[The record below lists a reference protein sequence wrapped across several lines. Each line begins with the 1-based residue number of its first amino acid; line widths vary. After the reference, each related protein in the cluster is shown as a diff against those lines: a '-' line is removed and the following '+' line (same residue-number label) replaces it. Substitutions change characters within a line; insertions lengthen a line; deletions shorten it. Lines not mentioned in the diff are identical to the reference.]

1 MPTRRAF
8 NTGLLAMLGSTALAG
23 CAVTGNGDVTR
34 DSSARFTA
42 IDTHAHVFERGLPLA
57 NARRYAPA
65 YDAPLSAYLAQ
76 LDAHGVSHGVLI
88 QPSFLGVDNSYLL
101 AALKQAPQRL
111 RGVAVIDPAAP
122 ETLLTQMNA
131 EGIVGIRLN
140 LIGAADPQL
149 KSPVWQAALARLHA
163 LGWHV
168 ELHVEARRLP
178 VLLPPLL
185 EAQVNVVVDHFGR
198 PDPALGVDDPG
209 FAALLVAGRSRRVWV
224 KISGAYRNGKTGDSG
239 RGEAIAQAAMPR
251 LKDSLGLDRLAWG
264 SDWPHTQF
272 ESQIN
277 YDKMWAFVDVLLPN
291 PADRKQVLVDT
302 PAQLFRFV

>member
-23 CAVTGNGDVTR
+23 CAATGSSDVSR
-34 DSSARFTA
+34 GGPARITA
-42 IDTHAHVFERGLPLA
+42 IDTHAHVFERGLQLA
-57 NARRYAPA
+57 DARRYAPT
-65 YDAPLSAYLAQ
+65 YDAPLPAYLAQ
-76 LDAHGVSHGVLI
+76 LDAHGVSHGVLV

-111 RGVAVIDPAAP
+111 RGVAVIDPTAP

-178 VLLPPLL
+178 ALLQPLL
-185 EAQVNVVVDHFGR
+185 EAQVSVVVDHFGR

-209 FAALLVAGRSRRVWV
+209 FAALLAAGRSRRVWV
-224 KISGAYRNGKTGDSG
+224 KISGAYRNGTNG

-251 LKDSLGLDRLAWG
+251 LKDALGLDRLVWG

-272 ESQIN
+272 ESQID
-277 YDKMWAFVDVLLPN
+277 YDKMWAFAGVLLPSA
-291 PADRKQVLVDT
+291 ADRKQVLVDT

>member
-23 CAVTGNGDVTR
+23 CAGTGTR
-34 DSSARFTA
+34 AGTQKNAVRITA
-42 IDTHAHVFERGLPLA
+42 VDTHAHVFERGLPLA
-57 NARRYAPA
+57 NARRYAPS

-122 ETLLTQMNA
+122 ETLLTQMNT

-140 LIGAADPQL
+140 LIGAPDPQL
-149 KSPVWQAALARLHA
+149 KSPVWQAALAHLHA

-178 VLLPPLL
+178 ALLQPLL

-209 FAALLVAGRSRRVWV
+209 FAALLAAGRTRRVWV
-224 KISGAYRNGKTGDSG
+224 KISGAYRNGNNG
-239 RGEAIAQAAMPR
+239 RGEAIAQAATPR
-251 LKDSLGLDRLAWG
+251 LKDALGLDRLVWG

-291 PADRKQVLVDT
+291 AADRKQVLVDT
-302 PAQLFRFV
+302 PAQLFRFA

>member
-23 CAVTGNGDVTR
+23 CAATGNSDVTR
-34 DSSARFTA
+34 DSSARITA

-65 YDAPLSAYLAQ
+65 YDVPLSAYLAQ

-224 KISGAYRNGKTGDSG
+224 KISGAYRNGKTGDSS

-251 LKDSLGLDRLAWG
+251 LKDALGLDRLVWG

>member
-23 CAVTGNGDVTR
+23 CAATGSSDVSR
-34 DSSARFTA
+34 GASARITA

-57 NARRYAPA
+57 GARRYAPT

-178 VLLPPLL
+178 ALLQALL

-209 FAALLVAGRSRRVWV
+209 FAALLAAGRSRRVWV
-224 KISGAYRNGKTGDSG
+224 KISGAYRNGANG

-251 LKDSLGLDRLAWG
+251 LKDALGLDRLVWG

-277 YDKMWAFVDVLLPN
+277 YDKMWAFAGVLLPSA
-291 PADRKQVLVDT
+291 ADRKQVLVDT

>member
-23 CAVTGNGDVTR
+23 CAATGSSDATR
-34 DSSARFTA
+34 GTSGRITA

-57 NARRYAPA
+57 DARRYAPT
-65 YDAPLSAYLAQ
+65 YDAPLPAYLAQ
-76 LDAHGVSHGVLI
+76 LDAHGVSHGVLV

-122 ETLLTQMNA
+122 ETLLAQMNA

-140 LIGAADPQL
+140 LIGAADPRL

-178 VLLPPLL
+178 ALLQPLL

-209 FAALLVAGRSRRVWV
+209 FAALLAAGRSRRVWV
-224 KISGAYRNGKTGDSG
+224 KISGAYRNGANG

-251 LKDSLGLDRLAWG
+251 LKDALGLDRLVWG

-277 YDKMWAFVDVLLPN
+277 YDKMWAFAGVLLPSA
-291 PADRKQVLVDT
+291 ADRKQVLVDT

>member
-8 NTGLLAMLGSTALAG
+8 NTGLLAMLGSSALAG
-23 CAVTGNGDVTR
+23 CASTGNSDISRGGP
-34 DSSARFTA
+34 ARITA

-57 NARRYAPA
+57 GARRYAPT

-149 KSPVWQAALARLHA
+149 KSPVWQAALARLHT

-168 ELHVEARRLP
+168 ELHVDARRLP
-178 VLLPPLL
+178 ALLQPLL

-209 FAALLVAGRSRRVWV
+209 FAALLAAGRSRRVWV
-224 KISGAYRNGKTGDSG
+224 KISGAYRNGANG

-251 LKDSLGLDRLAWG
+251 LKEALGLDRLVWG

-277 YDKMWAFVDVLLPN
+277 YDKMWAFAGVLLPSA
-291 PADRKQVLVDT
+291 ADRKQVLVDT

>member
-23 CAVTGNGDVTR
+23 CAVTGNSDATR
-34 DSSARFTA
+34 GTSGRITA

-57 NARRYAPA
+57 DARRYAPT
-65 YDAPLSAYLAQ
+65 YDAPLPAYLAQ
-76 LDAHGVSHGVLI
+76 LDAHGVSHGVLV

-122 ETLLTQMNA
+122 ETLLAQMNA

-178 VLLPPLL
+178 ALLQPLL

-209 FAALLVAGRSRRVWV
+209 FAALLAAGSSRRVWV
-224 KISGAYRNGKTGDSG
+224 KISGAYRNGANG

-251 LKDSLGLDRLAWG
+251 LKDALGLDRLVWG

-277 YDKMWAFVDVLLPN
+277 YDTMWTFAGVLLPSA
-291 PADRKQVLVDT
+291 ADRKQVLVDT

>member
-23 CAVTGNGDVTR
+23 CAATGSSDVSR
-34 DSSARFTA
+34 GGPARITA

-57 NARRYAPA
+57 NARRYAPT

-178 VLLPPLL
+178 TLLQPLL

-209 FAALLVAGRSRRVWV
+209 FAALLAAGRSRRVWV
-224 KISGAYRNGKTGDSG
+224 KISGAYRNGANG

-251 LKDSLGLDRLAWG
+251 LKDALGLDRLVWG

-277 YDKMWAFVDVLLPN
+277 YDKMWAFAGVLLPN
-291 PADRKQVLVDT
+291 AADRKQVLVDT

>member
-23 CAVTGNGDVTR
+23 CAATGNSDATR
-34 DSSARFTA
+34 GAPARITA

-57 NARRYAPA
+57 NARRYAPT
-65 YDAPLSAYLAQ
+65 YDAPLPAYLAQ

-122 ETLLTQMNA
+122 ETLLAQMNA

-178 VLLPPLL
+178 ALLPPLL

-209 FAALLVAGRSRRVWV
+209 FAALLAAGRSRRMWV
-224 KISGAYRNGKTGDSG
+224 KISGAYRNGANG

-251 LKDSLGLDRLAWG
+251 LKDALGLDRLVWG

-277 YDKMWAFVDVLLPN
+277 YDKMWAFAGVLLPSA
-291 PADRKQVLVDT
+291 ADRKQVLVDT

>member
-23 CAVTGNGDVTR
+23 CAATGSSDVSR
-34 DSSARFTA
+34 GGPARITA

-57 NARRYAPA
+57 NARRYAPT

-178 VLLPPLL
+178 TLLQPLL

-209 FAALLVAGRSRRVWV
+209 FAALLAAGRSRRVWV
-224 KISGAYRNGKTGDSG
+224 KISGAYRNGANG

-251 LKDSLGLDRLAWG
+251 LKDALGLDRLVWG

-277 YDKMWAFVDVLLPN
+277 YYKMWAFAGVLLPN
-291 PADRKQVLVDT
+291 AADRKQVLVDT
-302 PAQLFRFV
+302 PAQLFRLV

>member
-23 CAVTGNGDVTR
+23 CATNGTR
-34 DSSARFTA
+34 DVSTSGTSRFTG

-57 NARRYAPA
+57 NARRYAPG

-76 LDAHGVSHGVLI
+76 LDAHGLSNGVLI

-122 ETLLTQMNA
+122 ETLLAQMNT

-140 LIGAADPQL
+140 LIGAPDPQL

-178 VLLPPLL
+178 ALLQPLL
-185 EAQVNVVVDHFGR
+185 EAQVSVVVDHFGR
-198 PDPALGVDDPG
+198 PNPELGVDDPG
-209 FAALLVAGRSRRVWV
+209 FGALLTAGRTRRVWV
-224 KISGAYRNGKTGDSG
+224 KISGAYRNGTDG
-239 RGEAIAQAAMPR
+239 RGEAIAQAAIPR
-251 LKDSLGLDRLAWG
+251 LRDSLGLDRLVWG

-272 ESQIN
+272 ESQIS
-277 YDKMWAFVDVLLPN
+277 YDKTWAFLDVLLPN
-291 PADRKQVLVDT
+291 AADRKQVLVDT
-302 PAQLFRFV
+302 PAHLFRFV

>member
-23 CAVTGNGDVTR
+23 CAATGSSDVSR
-34 DSSARFTA
+34 GGPARITA
-42 IDTHAHVFERGLPLA
+42 IDTHAHVFERGLQLA
-57 NARRYAPA
+57 DARRYAPT
-65 YDAPLSAYLAQ
+65 YDAPLPAYLAQ
-76 LDAHGVSHGVLI
+76 LDAHGVSHGVLV

-111 RGVAVIDPAAP
+111 RGVAVIDPTAP

-178 VLLPPLL
+178 ALLQPLL
-185 EAQVNVVVDHFGR
+185 EAQVSVVVDHFGR

-209 FAALLVAGRSRRVWV
+209 FAALLAAGRSRRVWV
-224 KISGAYRNGKTGDSG
+224 KISGAYRNGANG
-239 RGEAIAQAAMPR
+239 RGEAIALAAMPR
-251 LKDSLGLDRLAWG
+251 LKDALGLDRLVWG

-272 ESQIN
+272 ESQID
-277 YDKMWAFVDVLLPN
+277 YDKMWAFAGVLLPSA
-291 PADRKQVLVDT
+291 ADRKQVLVDT
-302 PAQLFRFV
+302 PAQLFRFG

>member
-1 MPTRRAF
+1 MPSRRAF

-23 CAVTGNGDVTR
+23 CAGTSTRETTRITG
-34 DSSARFTA
+34 

-88 QPSFLGVDNSYLL
+88 QPSFLGTDNSYML
-101 AALKQAPQRL
+101 AALRQAPQRL
-111 RGVAVIDPAAP
+111 RGVAVVDPTAP
-122 ETLLTQMNA
+122 DTFLTQLNA

-140 LIGAADPQL
+140 LIGAPDPQL
-149 KSPVWQAALARLHA
+149 KSPVWQAALGRLHA

-178 VLLPPLL
+178 ALLQPLL

-198 PDPALGVDDPG
+198 PDPALGMDDPG
-209 FAALLVAGRSRRVWV
+209 FAALLAAGRTRRVWV
-224 KISGAYRNGKTGDSG
+224 KISGAYRNGANQ
-239 RGEAIAQAAMPR
+239 RGEAIALAAMPR
-251 LKDSLGLDRLAWG
+251 LKDALGLDRLVWG

-277 YDKMWAFVDVLLPN
+277 YDKAWAFASVLLPSA
-291 PADRKQVLVDT
+291 ADRQQVLVDT
-302 PAQLFRFV
+302 PAQLFRFA

>member
-23 CAVTGNGDVTR
+23 CAATGNSDATR
-34 DSSARFTA
+34 GTSGRITA

-57 NARRYAPA
+57 DARRYAPT
-65 YDAPLSAYLAQ
+65 YDAPLPAYLAQ
-76 LDAHGVSHGVLI
+76 LDAHGVSHGVLV

-122 ETLLTQMNA
+122 ETLLAQMNA

-178 VLLPPLL
+178 ALLQPLL

-209 FAALLVAGRSRRVWV
+209 FAALLAAGRSRRVWV
-224 KISGAYRNGKTGDSG
+224 KISGAYRNGANG

-251 LKDSLGLDRLAWG
+251 LKDALGLDRLVWG

-277 YDKMWAFVDVLLPN
+277 YDTMWAFAGVLLPSA
-291 PADRKQVLVDT
+291 ADRKQVLVDT

>member
-23 CAVTGNGDVTR
+23 CAATGSSDVSR
-34 DSSARFTA
+34 GGSARITA

-57 NARRYAPA
+57 NARRYAPT

-178 VLLPPLL
+178 ALLQPLL

-209 FAALLVAGRSRRVWV
+209 FAALLAAGRSRRVWV
-224 KISGAYRNGKTGDSG
+224 KISGAYRNGANG

-251 LKDSLGLDRLAWG
+251 LKDALGLDRLVWG

-277 YDKMWAFVDVLLPN
+277 YDKMWAFAGVLLPN
-291 PADRKQVLVDT
+291 AADRKQVLVDT

>member
-23 CAVTGNGDVTR
+23 CAATGSSDATR
-34 DSSARFTA
+34 GTSGRITA

-57 NARRYAPA
+57 DARRYAPT
-65 YDAPLSAYLAQ
+65 YDAPLPAYLAQ
-76 LDAHGVSHGVLI
+76 LDAHGVSHGVLV

-111 RGVAVIDPAAP
+111 RGVAVIDPTAP
-122 ETLLTQMNA
+122 ETLLAQMNA

-178 VLLPPLL
+178 ALLQPLL

-209 FAALLVAGRSRRVWV
+209 FAALLAAGRSRRVWV
-224 KISGAYRNGKTGDSG
+224 KISGAYRNGANG

-251 LKDSLGLDRLAWG
+251 LKDALGLDRLVWG

-277 YDKMWAFVDVLLPN
+277 YDKMWAFAGVLLPSA
-291 PADRKQVLVDT
+291 ADRKQVLVDT

>member
-23 CAVTGNGDVTR
+23 CAATGNSDVSR
-34 DSSARFTA
+34 GAPARITA

-57 NARRYAPA
+57 NARRYAPT

-178 VLLPPLL
+178 ALLQPLL

-198 PDPALGVDDPG
+198 PDPVLGVDDPG
-209 FAALLVAGRSRRVWV
+209 FAALLAAGRSRRVWV
-224 KISGAYRNGKTGDSG
+224 KISGAYRNGANG

-251 LKDSLGLDRLAWG
+251 LKDALGLDRLVWG

-277 YDKMWAFVDVLLPN
+277 YDKMWAFAGVLLPSA
-291 PADRKQVLVDT
+291 ADRKQVLVDT

>member
-8 NTGLLAMLGSTALAG
+8 NAGLLAMLGSTALAG
-23 CAVTGNGDVTR
+23 CASNGTR
-34 DSSARFTA
+34 EISTMRTAHVTA

-57 NARRYAPA
+57 NARRYAPG

-88 QPSFLGVDNSYLL
+88 QPSFLGMDNSYML
-101 AALKQAPQRL
+101 AAIKQAPQRL

-122 ETLLTQMNA
+122 ETFLAQLNA

-140 LIGAADPQL
+140 LIGAPDPQL
-149 KSPVWQAALARLHA
+149 KSAVWQAALAHLHA
-163 LGWHV
+163 LDWHV

-178 VLLPPLL
+178 TLLPPLL

-198 PDPALGVDDPG
+198 PDPKLGVDDPG
-209 FAALLVAGRSRRVWV
+209 FAALLTAGRSRRVWV
-224 KISGAYRNGKTGDSG
+224 KISGAYRNGAAG
-239 RGEAIAQAAMPR
+239 RGEAIAVAAMPR
-251 LKDSLGLDRLAWG
+251 LKDSLGLDRLVWG
-264 SDWPHTQF
+264 SDWPHTQY
-272 ESQIN
+272 ESLVS
-277 YDKMWAFVDVLLPN
+277 YDQARAFVDVLLPN
-291 PADRKQVLVDT
+291 AADRQQVLVDT

>member
-23 CAVTGNGDVTR
+23 CATNGTRESTARMTG
-34 DSSARFTA
+34 

-57 NARRYAPA
+57 NARRYAPG

-76 LDAHGVSHGVLI
+76 LDAHGLSNGVLI
-88 QPSFLGVDNSYLL
+88 QPSFLGTDNSYLL
-101 AALKQAPQRL
+101 AALRQAPQRL
-111 RGVAVIDPAAP
+111 RGVAVIDPTAP
-122 ETLLTQMNA
+122 ETLLAQMRT

-140 LIGAADPQL
+140 LIGAPDPQL
-149 KSPVWQAALARLHA
+149 KSPVWQTALARLHA

-178 VLLPPLL
+178 TLLPPLL

-198 PDPALGVDDPG
+198 PEPALGLDDPG
-209 FAALLVAGRSRRVWV
+209 FGALLAAGRTRRVWV
-224 KISGAYRNGKTGDSG
+224 KISGAYRNGDNG
-239 RGEAIAQAAMPR
+239 RGEAIAIAAMPR
-251 LKDSLGLDRLAWG
+251 LKDSLGLDRLVWG
-264 SDWPHTQF
+264 SDWPHTQY
-272 ESQIN
+272 ESRIN
-277 YDKMWAFVDVLLPN
+277 YDKMWAFGDVLLPN
-291 PADRKQVLVDT
+291 AADRKQVLVDT

>member
-23 CAVTGNGDVTR
+23 CATTSNISRGGP
-34 DSSARFTA
+34 ARITA

-57 NARRYAPA
+57 GARRYAPT

-178 VLLPPLL
+178 ALLQPLL
-185 EAQVNVVVDHFGR
+185 DAQVNVVVDHFGR

-209 FAALLVAGRSRRVWV
+209 FAALLAAGRSRRVWV
-224 KISGAYRNGKTGDSG
+224 KISGAYRNGANG

-251 LKDSLGLDRLAWG
+251 LKDALGLDRLVWG

-277 YDKMWAFVDVLLPN
+277 YDKMWAFAGVLLPN
-291 PADRKQVLVDT
+291 AADRKQVLIDT

>member
-8 NTGLLAMLGSTALAG
+8 NTGLLAMLGSTTLAG
-23 CAVTGNGDVTR
+23 CAVTGNSDATR
-34 DSSARFTA
+34 GAPARITA

-57 NARRYAPA
+57 NARRYAPT
-65 YDAPLSAYLAQ
+65 YDAPLPAYLAQ
-76 LDAHGVSHGVLI
+76 LDAHGVSHGVLV

-122 ETLLTQMNA
+122 ETLLAQMNA

-178 VLLPPLL
+178 TLLQPLL

-209 FAALLVAGRSRRVWV
+209 FAALLAAGRSRRVWV
-224 KISGAYRNGKTGDSG
+224 KISGAYRNGANG
-239 RGEAIAQAAMPR
+239 RGEAIAEAAMPR
-251 LKDSLGLDRLAWG
+251 LKDALGLDRLVWG

-277 YDKMWAFVDVLLPN
+277 YDKMWAFAGVLLPSA
-291 PADRKQVLVDT
+291 ADRKQVLVDT
-302 PAQLFRFV
+302 PTQLFRFV

>member
-23 CAVTGNGDVTR
+23 CAATGSSDVSR
-34 DSSARFTA
+34 GGPARITA
-42 IDTHAHVFERGLPLA
+42 IDMHAHVFERGLQLA
-57 NARRYAPA
+57 DARRYAPT
-65 YDAPLSAYLAQ
+65 YDAPLPAYLAQ
-76 LDAHGVSHGVLI
+76 LDAHGVSHGVLV

-178 VLLPPLL
+178 ALLQPLL
-185 EAQVNVVVDHFGR
+185 EAQVSVVVDHFGR

-209 FAALLVAGRSRRVWV
+209 FAALLAAGRSRRVWV
-224 KISGAYRNGKTGDSG
+224 KISGAYRNGANG
-239 RGEAIAQAAMPR
+239 RGEAIALAAMPR
-251 LKDSLGLDRLAWG
+251 LKDALGLDRLVWG

-272 ESQIN
+272 ESQID
-277 YDKMWAFVDVLLPN
+277 YDKMWAFAGVLLPSA
-291 PADRKQVLVDT
+291 ADRKQVLVDT
-302 PAQLFRFV
+302 PAQLFRFG

>member
-23 CAVTGNGDVTR
+23 CASTGNSDISRGGP
-34 DSSARFTA
+34 ARITA

-57 NARRYAPA
+57 GARRYAPT

-168 ELHVEARRLP
+168 ELHVDARRLP
-178 VLLPPLL
+178 ALLQPLL
-185 EAQVNVVVDHFGR
+185 NAQVNVVVDHFGR

-209 FAALLVAGRSRRVWV
+209 FAALLAAGRSRRVWV
-224 KISGAYRNGKTGDSG
+224 KISGASSR
-239 RGEAIAQAAMPR
+239 AA
-251 LKDSLGLDRLAWG
+251 
-264 SDWPHTQF
+264 
-272 ESQIN
+272 
-277 YDKMWAFVDVLLPN
+277 
-291 PADRKQVLVDT
+291 
-302 PAQLFRFV
+302 

>member
-23 CAVTGNGDVTR
+23 CASTGKPKGATR
-34 DSSARFTA
+34 ITA

-57 NARRYAPA
+57 NARRYAPS

-140 LIGAADPQL
+140 LIGAPDPQL

-168 ELHVEARRLP
+168 ELHVDARRLP
-178 VLLPPLL
+178 ALLQPLL
-185 EAQVNVVVDHFGR
+185 DAQVNVVVDHFGR
-198 PDPALGVDDPG
+198 PDPALGVEDPG
-209 FAALLVAGRSRRVWV
+209 FAALLAAGRTRRVWV
-224 KISGAYRNGKTGDSG
+224 KISGAYRNGNNG

-251 LKDSLGLDRLAWG
+251 LKDALGLDRLVWG

-277 YDKMWAFVDVLLPN
+277 YDKAWAFVDVLLPN
-291 PADRKQVLVDT
+291 AADRKQVLVDT

>member
-23 CAVTGNGDVTR
+23 CAATGSSDVSR
-34 DSSARFTA
+34 GGPARITA
-42 IDTHAHVFERGLPLA
+42 IDMHAHVFERGLQLA
-57 NARRYAPA
+57 DARRYAPT
-65 YDAPLSAYLAQ
+65 YDAPLPAYLAQ
-76 LDAHGVSHGVLI
+76 LDAHGVSHGVLV

-111 RGVAVIDPAAP
+111 RGVAVTDPAAP

-178 VLLPPLL
+178 ALLQPLL
-185 EAQVNVVVDHFGR
+185 EAQVSVVVDHFGR

-209 FAALLVAGRSRRVWV
+209 FAALLAAGRSRRVWV
-224 KISGAYRNGKTGDSG
+224 KISGAYRNGANG
-239 RGEAIAQAAMPR
+239 RGEAIALAAMPR
-251 LKDSLGLDRLAWG
+251 LKDALGLDRLVWG

-272 ESQIN
+272 ESQID
-277 YDKMWAFVDVLLPN
+277 YDKMWAFAGVLLPSA
-291 PADRKQVLVDT
+291 ADRKQVLVDT
-302 PAQLFRFV
+302 PAQLFRFG

>member
-23 CAVTGNGDVTR
+23 CAVTGNSDATR
-34 DSSARFTA
+34 GASARITA

-57 NARRYAPA
+57 GARRYAPI

-178 VLLPPLL
+178 ALLQPLL
-185 EAQVNVVVDHFGR
+185 DAQVNVVVDHFGR

-209 FAALLVAGRSRRVWV
+209 FAALLAAGRSRRVWV
-224 KISGAYRNGKTGDSG
+224 KISGAYRNGANG

-251 LKDSLGLDRLAWG
+251 LKDALGLDRLVWG

-277 YDKMWAFVDVLLPN
+277 YDKMWAFAGVLLPN
-291 PADRKQVLVDT
+291 ATDRRQVLIDT

>member
-1 MPTRRAF
+1 MPSRRAF

-23 CAVTGNGDVTR
+23 CATNGAREPATR
-34 DSSARFTA
+34 ITA

-57 NARRYAPA
+57 NARRYAPSH
-65 YDAPLSAYLAQ
+65 DATLPAYLAQ

-122 ETLLTQMNA
+122 EALLAQMHT

-140 LIGAADPQL
+140 LIGTPNPPL
-149 KSPVWQAALARLHA
+149 TSPVWRAALARLHA

-168 ELHVEARRLP
+168 ELHAEARRLP
-178 VLLPPLL
+178 ALMQPLL
-185 EAQVNVVVDHFGR
+185 DAQVNVVVDHFGR
-198 PDPALGVDDPG
+198 PDPTLGVDDPG
-209 FAALLVAGRSRRVWV
+209 FVALLAAGRTRRVWV
-224 KISGAYRNGKTGDSG
+224 KISGAYRNGSHG

-251 LKDSLGLDRLAWG
+251 LKDALGLDRLVWG

-272 ESQIN
+272 ESQIS
-277 YDKMWAFVDVLLPN
+277 YDKMWAFAGVLLPD
-291 PADRKQVLVDT
+291 AAERRQVLVDT

>member
-23 CAVTGNGDVTR
+23 CATTSNISRGGPVR
-34 DSSARFTA
+34 ITA

-57 NARRYAPA
+57 GARRYAPT

-178 VLLPPLL
+178 ALLQPLL
-185 EAQVNVVVDHFGR
+185 DAQVNVVVDHFGR

-209 FAALLVAGRSRRVWV
+209 FAALLAAGRSRRVWV
-224 KISGAYRNGKTGDSG
+224 KISGAYRNGANG
-239 RGEAIAQAAMPR
+239 RGDAIAQAAMPR
-251 LKDSLGLDRLAWG
+251 LKDALGLDRLVWG

-277 YDKMWAFVDVLLPN
+277 YDKMWAFAGVLLPN
-291 PADRKQVLVDT
+291 AADRKQVLIDT